1 MIPVPGFEGRRVAVF
16 GLGRSGIT
24 AARALQAGGAIPVL
38 WDDGVSGRMQAEAEG
53 FLVEDLT
60 RADWSGFAALV
71 LSPGAPLTHPKPH
84 WSVERAHE
92 AGVPVI
98 GDVELFARALA
109 ALAQGQRPRVV
120 AITGTNGKS
129 TTTALIGWV
138 LKQAGLTVH
147 IGGNIGIGVLALPE
161 PTADAVYV
169 IEVSSYQLDLTT
181 SFAPDVAILTNVS
194 PDHLDRH
201 GGMEGYVAAKRR
213 IFQAQDDEALALVG
227 VDEEWGRKIALDL
240 RAQGRK
246 VETVVSLP
254 SPLGGEGGLRRKT
267 DEGDVSPVASPAE
280 EAQPYLA
287 APSSEPLRGPP
298 SPPRGEG
305 YAAAAGVLT
314 AGGKVLADLTAA
326 RSLPGRHNAQNAA
339 FAYATARAL
348 GVPHEAAVEGLLSFP
363 GLSHRMEAVG
373 RLGAVRFINDSKA
386 TNADAARQALA
397 SYPSVFWIA
406 GGRAKDGGIDDLRD
420 LFPRVNKAYLIG
432 EAADAFSVTLA
443 DTPHVV
449 AHTMERA
456 VELAAV
462 DAAEAGGEQ
471 VVLLSPA
478 CASFDQ
484 FPDFEVRGEAFRAA
498 VLALGAR
505 PEPAA

>member
-24 AARALQAGGAIPVL
+24 AARALQAGGAVPVL

-84 WSVERAHE
+84 WSALRAHE

-98 GDVELFARALA
+98 GDVELFARALT
-109 ALAQGQRPRVV
+109 ALPPGDRPRVV

-138 LKQAGLTVH
+138 LKQAGLRAH

-181 SFAPDVAILTNVS
+181 GFAPDVAILTNVS

-213 IFQAQDDEALALVG
+213 IFQAQDDKALALVG
-227 VDEEWGRKIALDL
+227 LDEEWGRKIAADL
-240 RAQGRK
+240 QAQGRR
-246 VETVVSLP
+246 VETVLSLP
-254 SPLGGEGGLRRKT
+254 SPLGGEGGLRSKT
-267 DEGDVSPVASPAE
+267 DEGDVSPAAFPAE
-280 EAQPYLA
+280 EAPSYLA
-287 APSSEPLRGPP
+287 SPSSEPLRGPP

-305 YAAAAGVLT
+305 FSAAAGVLM
-314 AGGKVLADLTAA
+314 AGGEVLADLTAA

-339 FAYATARAL
+339 FAYAAARAL
-348 GVPHEAAVEGLLSFP
+348 GVSHEAAVEGLLTFP

-406 GGRAKDGGIDDLRD
+406 GGKAKEGGIDSLRD
-420 LFPRVNKAYLIG
+420 LFARVAKAYLIG
-432 EAADAFSVTLA
+432 EAADAFAVTLA

-449 AHTMERA
+449 AQTMERA
-456 VELAAV
+456 VELAAA
-462 DAAEAGGEQ
+462 DAAMAGGEQ

-498 VLALGAR
+498 VLGLGAR